1 MSSFSKQKYR
11 QKLTKRNQ
19 QSMSLGACAIFGDS
33 TANGI
38 NEKRLPQKQCN
49 NKAFHFSRAQIE
61 DNNHYLILY
70 AGNNDSTINTSKKT
84 ADDLLMLESNVSK
97 TLPSC
102 INVLPKPIVWYDA
115 GKANLTISNINK
127 HLPALQSECI
137 ENDNM
142 SEHHFGQ
149 KVLHINPKGKGRL
162 ALKFRKQIRK
172 F

>member
-19 QSMSLGACAIFGDS
+19 QSMSLGACAIFGES
-33 TANGI
+33 MANAI

-70 AGNNDSTINTSKKT
+70 AGTNDSTINISKKI